1 MSALGASKS
10 MCFYV
15 VSAIWLVF
23 FSFEF
28 LMRASKSMCFY
39 VVSAIWVVENAITR
53 FLRKF
58 LKTAAVRNL
67 FVI

>member
-1 MSALGASKS
+1 MHALNLYKTE
-10 MCFYV
+10 
-15 VSAIWLVF
+15 AIDTLAWP
-23 FSFEF
+23 
-28 LMRASKSMCFY
+28 
-39 VVSAIWVVENAITR
+39 VVENTITR